1 MAILQVEKIESN
13 TPPSF
18 TSPPAASTV
27 ISLKSAT
34 IGVVSNISV
43 ELPKTKY
50 TNIEVVPNQPGFSIT
65 AAGVL
70 SIDGTN
76 PSISV
81 LPEGTIRNFTLR
93 FYNGVNY
100 VERYYTIVLNIIPPG
115 AVLYDLPNTYTF
127 VVPANINKI
136 SAVAVG
142 GGGGGGASWAQSAGS
157 GGALAYANNI
167 AVTPGQSITITVGAG
182 GLGQHV
188 GSTAGGNS
196 SVGSFFSAT
205 GGNNGWTTQAVPVSG
220 TVTALGGNGGS
231 SRGTYGG
238 GGGAG
243 GYTGPGGQGGYSN
256 DQTDG
261 QGGGGGGGGGYD
273 SSTYSFGG
281 GGGVGLFGQGVSG
294 AKGQYNNGNSFYS
307 DTRYSGKGGSGGE
320 DGKPNS
326 NGSDSGSGGKFGG
339 GGAGGGTSMNASSL
353 QCRGGSG
360 GVRIIWGTNRTFP
373 FNAS

>member
-1 MAILQVEKIESN
+1 MAILQVEKIESS
-13 TPPSF
+13 TVPSF
-18 TSPPAASTV
+18 TNTTSTL
-27 ISLKSAT
+27 ISLASAT
-34 IGVVSNISV
+34 VGIVSNRSV
-43 ELPKTKY
+43 ALPKTRY
-50 TNIEVVPNQPGFSIT
+50 TNIEIVPAQAGFSIT
-65 AAGVL
+65 TAGVL

-76 PSISV
+76 PSISS
-81 LPEGTIRNFTLR
+81 LPENTVKNLTLR

-100 VERYYTIVLNIIPPG
+100 IDQYYTVKLNIIPLG
-115 AVLYDLPNTYTF
+115 AVLYDTPGTYTF
-127 VVPANINKI
+127 VVPANITKI

-157 GGALAYANNI
+157 GAALAYANNI

-182 GLGQHV
+182 GFGAHQAA
-188 GSTAGGNS
+188 TAGGNS

-220 TVTALGGNGGS
+220 TVAALGGRGGS
-231 SRGTYGG
+231 TRGSYGG

-281 GGGVGLFGQGVSG
+281 GGGVGLLGQGISG
-294 AKGQYNNGNSFYS
+294 ARGQYNNGNSFYS
-307 DTRYSGKGGSGGE
+307 DNRYSGKGGSGGE

-339 GGAGGGTSMNASSL
+339 GGAGGGTSMSSSPQ

-360 GVRIIWGTNRTFP
+360 GVRIIWGTDRTFP